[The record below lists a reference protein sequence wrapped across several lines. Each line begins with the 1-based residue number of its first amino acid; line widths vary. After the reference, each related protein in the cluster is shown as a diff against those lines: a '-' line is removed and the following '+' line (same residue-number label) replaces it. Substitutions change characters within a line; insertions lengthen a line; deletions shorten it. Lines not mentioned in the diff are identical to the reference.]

1 MRKIFNIILAIVTIV
16 IVSTSCSDENTSV
29 TGNGKVSL
37 SLSIDDNVTVLS
49 RAISDE
55 ELTALHNSCK
65 IYMYSS
71 KGLIRKYHGTDE
83 VPSEIWLVSGD
94 YSAEAWAGDS
104 VAASFDK
111 KYYKGKTSF
120 TVSPSATANA
130 KIECKIANVVASVT
144 FDSSVDAVLKNYN
157 MNIANSKGNLDF
169 NNETATSKGY
179 YMMAKGDNKLT
190 YTITGTKLD
199 GSSYTQTGEI
209 TDVKAAT
216 EYAITIKFDEKNFEP
231 VGGAMFTIVVDEKE
245 IEINDSFE
253 LTAAPKITANF
264 DLTQPKSGEAGSFKK
279 ISIYASAVEEITF
292 LELTGLSSLG
302 FTASDIIQYMEM
314 TDATKQE
321 LTNFGVD
328 IKCPFA
334 TEEYPNGDK
343 RAAKITFSAELL
355 NSLANGSYSI
365 GIKVGD
371 NKGKFRSAT
380 FNLEISDDA
389 TKTSQVE
396 SGEVWATT
404 ANLNITLAKENATGI
419 GIEYREAGTQS
430 WTKVYAETS
439 SRSNSFIISLTGLK
453 AGTTYEYRAF
463 ADNDGEGNPFT
474 SNTIYSFSTEA
485 ATQFPNAGFEDWSKP
500 DKAIL
505 PALSADEL
513 YWDSGNHGSATMNKN
528 ITNSESTIKNSGNY
542 SAKLESQFV
551 GLGTI
556 GKFAAGNI
564 FTGKYLATDGMDGVL
579 GWGRPF
585 TSRPKSLSGYVKYNP
600 ATVNYIESAA
610 EAKGCVEGENDKG
623 VIYIALLTDYTETYK
638 GSTFPMVIQTKS
650 SNQRLF
656 DKNGSNVIAYGE
668 WSSQSATSN
677 DNTMTKFEIP
687 LEYKRTDVKPTAI
700 LVVCSASY
708 WGDYFSGGNGSVM
721 YIDDFTLNY

>member
-157 MNIANSKGNLDF
+157 INIANSKGNLDF

-279 ISIYASAVEEITF
+279 ISIYASAVEELTF

-389 TKTSQVE
+389 T
-396 SGEVWATT
+396 
-404 ANLNITLAKENATGI
+404 
-419 GIEYREAGTQS
+419 
-430 WTKVYAETS
+430 
-439 SRSNSFIISLTGLK
+439 
-453 AGTTYEYRAF
+453 
-463 ADNDGEGNPFT
+463 
-474 SNTIYSFSTEA
+474 
-485 ATQFPNAGFEDWSKP
+485 
-500 DKAIL
+500 
-505 PALSADEL
+505 
-513 YWDSGNHGSATMNKN
+513 
-528 ITNSESTIKNSGNY
+528 
-542 SAKLESQFV
+542 
-551 GLGTI
+551 
-556 GKFAAGNI
+556 
-564 FTGKYLATDGMDGVL
+564 
-579 GWGRPF
+579 
-585 TSRPKSLSGYVKYNP
+585 
-600 ATVNYIESAA
+600 
-610 EAKGCVEGENDKG
+610 
-623 VIYIALLTDYTETYK
+623 
-638 GSTFPMVIQTKS
+638 
-650 SNQRLF
+650 
-656 DKNGSNVIAYGE
+656 
-668 WSSQSATSN
+668 
-677 DNTMTKFEIP
+677 
-687 LEYKRTDVKPTAI
+687 
-700 LVVCSASY
+700 
-708 WGDYFSGGNGSVM
+708 
-721 YIDDFTLNY
+721 